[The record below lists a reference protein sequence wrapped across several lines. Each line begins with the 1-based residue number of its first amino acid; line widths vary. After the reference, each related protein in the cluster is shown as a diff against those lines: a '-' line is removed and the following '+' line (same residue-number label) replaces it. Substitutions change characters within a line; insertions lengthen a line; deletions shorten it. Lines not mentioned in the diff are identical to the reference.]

1 MADKDAA
8 VIAGKEEVGD
18 EATASATVNGPD
30 KGTRCKVRVM
40 VSVVHEVKAAET
52 VGEGHPPV
60 PQGKIRL
67 SQQTIDVI
75 LATKTMHYSTNA
87 LEYYRIKKD
96 YEMLRLMHSCMRT
109 HDEFQKR
116 IVKRK
121 AWVRC
126 ELEKKGYVDID
137 ESNAATFT
145 PIHWREELVTEDE
158 ESDSDGDDEDDFSEG
173 EGESED
179 DNDDNGEDKEEVSND
194 DTTEEE
200 DDLEDDDKFSSDDDE
215 APNESSTTY

>member
-1 MADKDAA
+1 MADKDVA
-8 VIAGKEEVGD
+8 VIAGKEEVGDEATAAAALIADKEEVGD

-30 KGTRCKVRVM
+30 KGTRRKVRVM
-40 VSVVHEVKAAET
+40 VSVVHEVKAAEK

-67 SQQTIDVI
+67 SQQTIDAI
-75 LATKTMHYSTNA
+75 LATKTMHYSTDA

-121 AWVRC
+121 AWIRN
-126 ELEKKGYVDID
+126 ELEKKGAVPMDMNRQQD
-137 ESNAATFT
+137 TVCS
-145 PIHWREELVTEDE
+145 
-158 ESDSDGDDEDDFSEG
+158 
-173 EGESED
+173 
-179 DNDDNGEDKEEVSND
+179 KEILQHQN
-194 DTTEEE
+194 
-200 DDLEDDDKFSSDDDE
+200 
-215 APNESSTTY
+215 STILASISCLFAL

>member
-1 MADKDAA
+1 M
-8 VIAGKEEVGD
+8 
-18 EATASATVNGPD
+18 
-30 KGTRCKVRVM
+30 
-40 VSVVHEVKAAET
+40 
-52 VGEGHPPV
+52 

-67 SQQTIDVI
+67 SQQTIDAI
-75 LATKTMHYSTNA
+75 LATKTMHYSTNT

-121 AWVRC
+121 AWIRS
-126 ELEKKGYVDID
+126 ELEKKGYIDID

-158 ESDSDGDDEDDFSEG
+158 ESDNDGDDEDDFSEG
-173 EGESED
+173 EEESEED
-179 DNDDNGEDKEEVSND
+179 DDDNGDNEEEVSND
-194 DTTEEE
+194 DTTRR
-200 DDLEDDDKFSSDDDE
+200 
-215 APNESSTTY
+215 TTLKTMTSPLLMMMRHQMKVVLLISIIS

>member
-1 MADKDAA
+1 MADKDVA
-8 VIAGKEEVGD
+8 VIAGKEEVGDEATAAAALIADKEEVGD

-30 KGTRCKVRVM
+30 KGTRRKVRVM
-40 VSVVHEVKAAET
+40 VSVVHEVKAAEK

-67 SQQTIDVI
+67 SQQTIDAI
-75 LATKTMHYSTNA
+75 LATKTMHYSTDA

-121 AWVRC
+121 AWIRN

-145 PIHWREELVTEDE
+145 PIHWREELVVRL
-158 ESDSDGDDEDDFSEG
+158 SIGSPRFRSSRVVLFAMDD
-173 EGESED
+173 
-179 DNDDNGEDKEEVSND
+179 
-194 DTTEEE
+194 
-200 DDLEDDDKFSSDDDE
+200 
-215 APNESSTTY
+215 